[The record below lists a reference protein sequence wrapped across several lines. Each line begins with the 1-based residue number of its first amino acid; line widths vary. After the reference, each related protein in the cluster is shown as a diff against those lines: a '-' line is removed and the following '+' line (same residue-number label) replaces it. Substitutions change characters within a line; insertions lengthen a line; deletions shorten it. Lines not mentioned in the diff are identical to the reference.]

1 MTHISL
7 NCSNCS
13 KCFEASQ
20 NRIIEINAIEKSSNC
35 STCFKT
41 FENRIIEINAIEKKL
56 SIEYEQIMEFLRDK
70 LCLCFFNKH
79 DCIQTKDNLKL
90 TIKKREKR
98 LRYKSNLKKRG
109 VKKRRQKKEATEQN

>member
-1 MTHISL
+1 MPHISL

-13 KCFEASQ
+13 KCFKAFQ
-20 NRIIEINAIEKSSNC
+20 NRIIEINAS
-35 STCFKT
+35 
-41 FENRIIEINAIEKKL
+41 EKKL
-56 SIEYEQIMEFLRDK
+56 SIEYDLIMEFLRDK

-90 TIKKREKR
+90 AIKKREKR

-109 VKKRRQKKEATEQN
+109 VKKRRQKKKEQNKID